1 MALVNTQ
8 EADWKKKKVNTRWLL
23 TEMFLI
29 IELSQ
34 GETQGETLLKEI
46 VTEIPTPHL
55 FSESYVYDISF
66 MTSII
71 MAGT

>member
-1 MALVNTQ
+1 
-8 EADWKKKKVNTRWLL
+8 
-23 TEMFLI
+23 MFLI

-55 FSESYVYDISF
+55 FSESLYDTSF
-66 MTSII
+66 MTSVII
-71 MAGT
+71 ART